1 MQTFSSVE
9 AEVVTRWN
17 LKQMSTDTQRVT
29 LQSPKISNDD
39 DKQSTYRLMNALCR
53 EKAIFADFSNFAHS
67 LS

>member
-1 MQTFSSVE
+1 ME
-9 AEVVTRWN
+9 AHHCLARWN

-53 EKAIFADFSNFAHS
+53 AKAIFADFSNFAHS